1 VFQFSNFNEGSTGMY
16 ADSITIV
23 IERQYLIQEVSA
35 SISPLLNLPKQP
47 NNFLSSR
54 KLNCLILIIDFITF
68 VLNLFTC
75 RTKGDRQLSPNF
87 FQVDKQ

>member
-47 NNFLSSR
+47 NNFFSTCKI
-54 KLNCLILIIDFITF
+54 KLLDF
-68 VLNLFTC
+68 N
-75 RTKGDRQLSPNF
+75 N
-87 FQVDKQ
+87 